1 MKKPSCILLVLTAAM
16 MLFAFGCAIADV
28 TDGLVYGANQPE
40 YDLIAVD
47 GGKILKSQ
55 SKEAKMV
62 AGD

>member
-47 GGKILKSQ
+47 SDKILKISVKESQ
-55 SKEAKMV
+55 DAV
-62 AGD
+62 